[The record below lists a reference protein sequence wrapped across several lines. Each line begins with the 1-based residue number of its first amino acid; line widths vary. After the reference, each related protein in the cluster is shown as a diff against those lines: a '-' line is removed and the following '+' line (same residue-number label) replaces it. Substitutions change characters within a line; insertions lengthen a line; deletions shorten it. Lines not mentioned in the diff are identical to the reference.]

1 MNILNE
7 TKDFFEDLTKK
18 QLLALLGAIPA
29 GWILGTVAYI
39 LSDKTKLN
47 LTKYNTETFSIID
60 SLSMD
65 TIFRKRGELYT
76 DTLVDYRKLLK
87 KDIKFKTFKGLD
99 SEGYLSIRDKEIFS
113 YKYVENNVSS
123 NEIYGQKNETKNYL
137 LVGDFFGRDFELNK
151 LEFTKYKINSDL
163 SDDSFNLN
171 ASSHQK
177 NVIYEIYTR
186 ETDLGNKILDDEQ
199 TNVRNYLNK
208 ILEHKKNL
216 KD

>member
-1 MNILNE
+1 MLN
-7 TKDFFEDLTKK
+7 FSFGN
-18 QLLALLGAIPA
+18 ALLYGA
-29 GWILGTVAYI
+29 L
-39 LSDKTKLN
+39 
-47 LTKYNTETFSIID
+47 F
-60 SLSMD
+60 
-65 TIFRKRGELYT
+65 
-76 DTLVDYRKLLK
+76 
-87 KDIKFKTFKGLD
+87 
-99 SEGYLSIRDKEIFS
+99 
-113 YKYVENNVSS
+113 SS